1 MVEDWKIDFST
12 ITSRGYLVQSHT
24 LEYIFNFFLLAY
36 FRVYILKGVL
46 DNNGI
51 NVFRF
56 YGGVSAS

>member
-1 MVEDWKIDFST
+1 VVEDWKIDFST
-12 ITSRGYLVQSHT
+12 ITFGGYLVQSHT
-24 LEYIFNFFLLAY
+24 LEYIFNFFLLTY

-56 YGGVSAS
+56 YGGVTAS